1 MKKIVRK
8 GIVRKGMKKGGM
20 ELSFGMIFSMI
31 LIAVFLFVAFYAIKF
46 FLNMQC
52 TVSEGQF
59 VKDFENEVDRLWAS
73 SGSEESSFTRTIGG
87 FCGVKEVC
95 FVNPDMEKPQ
105 KGEFDE
111 EYEEIQQQGFDAGDN
126 MFFYPIKSAE
136 FGHVKIENINLEG
149 LNPNPY
155 CIKFEDGKASIKL
168 RKNSREELVRIVAG

>member
-1 MKKIVRK
+1 
-8 GIVRKGMKKGGM
+8 M

-31 LIAVFLFVAFYAIKF
+31 LIAVFLFVAFFAIKF

-59 VKDFENEVDRLWAS
+59 VNDFENEVERLWAS
-73 SGSEESSFTRTIGG
+73 SGSEESSFKGTIGG

-105 KGEFDE
+105 KGEFKD
-111 EYEEIQQQGFDAGDN
+111 EYEGIQGGYDVGDN
-126 MFFYPIKSAE
+126 VFFYPIKSAE
-136 FGHVKIENINLEG
+136 FGHAEIKNLNLEL

-155 CIKFEDGKASIKL
+155 CVKFEDGKASIKL
-168 RKNSREELVRIVAG
+168 KKNSQEELVRIVVS

>member
-1 MKKIVRK
+1 MAIKKRI
-8 GIVRKGMKKGGM
+8 KKGGM

-31 LIAVFLFVAFYAIKF
+31 LIAVFLFVAFFAIKF

-59 VKDFENEVDRLWAS
+59 VNDFENEVERLWAS
-73 SGSEESSFTRTIGG
+73 SGSEESSFKGTIGG

-105 KGEFDE
+105 RGDFKDE
-111 EYEEIQQQGFDAGDN
+111 YDEIDGGYNLDPEDN
-126 MFFYPIKSAE
+126 IFFYPTKE
-136 FGHVKIENINLEG
+136 FGHTKIENLNLEG

-155 CIKFEDGKASIKL
+155 CVAFENGKVGIKL
-168 RKNSREELVRIVAG
+168 KKNSQEELVRIVVS

>member
-1 MKKIVRK
+1 MLRK
-8 GIVRKGMKKGGM
+8 EMKKGGM
-20 ELSFGMIFSMI
+20 ELSFGMIFAII

-59 VKDFENEVDRLWAS
+59 VKDLNNYVHRMWES
-73 SGSEESSFTRTIGG
+73 QGITEESEFKGTIGG
-87 FCGVKEVC
+87 FCGVKEIC

-105 KGEFDE
+105 KGEFKE
-111 EYEEIQQQGFDAGDN
+111 EYDGRQGGYDVGDN
-126 MFFYPIKSAE
+126 VFFYPIKSAE
-136 FGHVKIENINLEG
+136 FGHAKIENLNLEV

-168 RKNSREELVRIVAG
+168 KKNSQEELVRVVIG